1 MEAMQQTLNLVVQIL
16 HKQQQQADRRMALDK
31 QMMKQQELTTQNVVH
46 LRILKMM
53 AEDDLE
59 TFLESFEWTVMAVG
73 TDKSRQKIQV
83 TVKGVTRGMPVGIAL
98 DLPYQMILGWDWP
111 EIYKILEDK
120 EARETGAR
128 G

>member
-1 MEAMQQTLNLVVQIL
+1 MEAQTGPLAGMEAMQQTLNLVVQIL

-73 TDKSRQKIQV
+73 TDKSRWAAKV
-83 TVKGVTRGMPVGIAL
+83 GVLLVCPAL
-98 DLPYQMILGWDWP
+98 T
-111 EIYKILEDK
+111 EIYHASQPK
-120 EARETGAR
+120 TMTT
-128 G
+128 